1 MRPPFTGPPGL
12 VLVVLDRS
20 FPALSRAVVFD
31 GSCPRPL
38 VALWS
43 SARTARLALSNAPG
57 CTRRRTRHGRRLSR
71 SSSTAEGST
80 PCPSR
85 TRSWAPAVN
94 HDLCRG
100 GPNNASQLRPRA
112 RSLVVDHQVS
122 VRTTGSAPRQAS
134 YGRGVSLTAPD
145 GEGAATFLVR
155 CESLS
160 RSRRISTTDPLSSS
174 SSAHTHTGSE
184 LARWTLR
191 SHWSYSFFAPPNSS
205 RRLVSP
211 VSRNSRASAS
221 SSCPG
226 CWQHELRSGH
236 PVSRCGARSTQT
248 NESRAAQTQ
257 PI

>member
-1 MRPPFTGPPGL
+1 LRPPFTGPPGL

-155 CESLS
+155 CVVTIEIATDLHDRPVVKLELS
-160 RSRRISTTDPLSSS
+160 
-174 SSAHTHTGSE
+174 THPHGVRAGE
-184 LARWTLR
+184 VDIAK
-191 SHWSYSFFAPPNSS
+191 A
-205 RRLVSP
+205 LVIF
-211 VSRNSRASAS
+211 VF
-221 SSCPG
+221 
-226 CWQHELRSGH
+226 
-236 PVSRCGARSTQT
+236 RSTK
-248 NESRAAQTQ
+248 
-257 PI
+257 

>member
-1 MRPPFTGPPGL
+1 MVNVETSVHWPTRLGLGRPRPFVSGPVPGCRL
-12 VLVVLDRS
+12 RRLLPSPVGRSLVVGPNR
-20 FPALSRAVVFD
+20 PIGPEQCSR
-31 GSCPRPL
+31 L
-38 VALWS
+38 Y
-43 SARTARLALSNAPG
+43 
-57 CTRRRTRHGRRLSR
+57 
-71 SSSTAEGST
+71 SSSHTPWSTAQQVMTAEG
-80 PCPSR
+80 PMPRPSR

-100 GPNNASQLRPRA
+100 GPNNASQRRPRA
-112 RSLVVDHQVS
+112 RSLVVDHQAS
-122 VRTTGSAPRQAS
+122 VRTTRSAPRQAS

-221 SSCPG
+221 TLLR
-226 CWQHELRSGH
+226 WLLQHELRSGH

-248 NESRAAQTQ
+248 NESRAAQ